1 MSRQI
6 SKRGRRLRTLG
17 AALVATGGLLL
28 LWFAVEALDRRAA
41 QRRALSEISERVET
55 AERREP
61 PRTPAAEG
69 GSAADLEITAP
80 PAPGS
85 LVARISIPDAGVD
98 TAAFEGIDKK
108 TLKRGA
114 GHFPG
119 TALPGQRGNSSF
131 AAHRDSFFRG
141 LREVEIGDR
150 VEVETGADG
159 YVYRVS
165 DLRVVEP
172 SQVDVIAARGGS
184 ELTLVTCHP
193 FDYVGPAPR
202 RFVVHAELVGPLEA
216 PGVAGSR

>member
-1 MSRQI
+1 MKKTARSRAWRI
-6 SKRGRRLRTLG
+6 LG
-17 AALVATGGLLL
+17 TALLLAGALLL
-28 LWFAVEALDRRAA
+28 LWFAADALDRRAA
-41 QRRALSEISERVET
+41 QRRGLQELRERAEARAVEVP
-55 AERREP
+55 AVRP
-61 PRTPAAEG
+61 GHAPAAP
-69 GSAADLEITAP
+69 APPPP

-85 LVARISIPDAGVD
+85 LVARITIPEAGVD

-150 VEVETGADG
+150 VEVETGGAG
-159 YVYRVS
+159 FVYRVS
-165 DLRVVEP
+165 ELQVVEP
-172 SQVDVIAARGGS
+172 TQVDVIAARGGRS

-202 RFVVHAELVGPLEA
+202 RFVVRAELEGPLPG

>member
-1 MSRQI
+1 MKKTARSRA
-6 SKRGRRLRTLG
+6 RRILG
-17 AALVATGGLLL
+17 TALLLAGALIL
-28 LWFAVEALDRRAA
+28 LWFAADALDRRAA
-41 QRRALSEISERVET
+41 QRRGLQELRER
-55 AERREP
+55 AELGAAEVPAVTPGRA
-61 PRTPAAEG
+61 PAAP
-69 GSAADLEITAP
+69 AAPAP
-80 PAPGS
+80 PAPGE
-85 LVARISIPDAGVD
+85 LVARISIPEAGVD
-98 TAAFEGIDKK
+98 TAAFEGIDRK